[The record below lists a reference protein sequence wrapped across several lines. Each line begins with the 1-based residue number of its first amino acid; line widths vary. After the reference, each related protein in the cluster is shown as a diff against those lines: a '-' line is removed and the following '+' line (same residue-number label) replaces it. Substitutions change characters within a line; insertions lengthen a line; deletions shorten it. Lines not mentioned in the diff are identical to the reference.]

1 MVNVISVGILGWVI
15 ATFLASAMEQVQVSP
30 KKPLLPVVTF
40 TDIAGQAG
48 LNFRHNNAGTSEKYL
63 IETMGAGCAWID
75 YNNDGLLDIYLVQ
88 SCNTPR
94 YTAPTPLHSALYRN
108 DGGGRFAEVTQN
120 VGVGAEGLF
129 GMGVAV
135 GDYDNDGFSD
145 FIVTGWNGAILY
157 HNNKN
162 GTFSEVTADAGIDQ
176 MGRFSNS
183 AGWFDYDKDGYLDL
197 FICNYVQWSP
207 DTNQFCGERR
217 PGGRTYCHPDNY
229 PTDKNS
235 LYHNNG
241 DGTFTNVTERSGV
254 AAAPGKALGVV
265 LADFN
270 NDGWSDIFVA
280 NDAWRNFL
288 FINKGD
294 GTFRDATYSSGVGF
308 SQDGTLEAGMGADA
322 ADGNHDGWLDIYVTH
337 LDRELNRYYLNQ
349 ANGTFIDATYETAL
363 GNHRRIYSGF
373 GTKFLDY
380 DSDGYADIFVANG
393 HILDNIH
400 KINNE
405 VSYAEPKLMYRN
417 KDGIKF
423 EEVSGTLGAAFISP
437 RVSRGAAI
445 GDFDNDGDLDIL
457 INNNGEAPQLLRCD
471 IVHPNHWLALSLV
484 GTRSNRDGIG
494 CRVKVTAGSL
504 TQYGQSCGGTSYCS
518 SHDKRLF
525 FGLGPNL
532 RIDLIE
538 VKWPSG
544 VVDQAR
550 NLEADQV
557 ITITEAKS
565 L

>member
-1 MVNVISVGILGWVI
+1 MS
-15 ATFLASAMEQVQVSP
+15 
-30 KKPLLPVVTF
+30 PVVIY

-48 LNFRHNNAGTSEKYL
+48 LNFRHDNAATDEKYL
-63 IETMGAGCAWID
+63 VETMGAGCAWID

-88 SCNTPR
+88 SSNTSR
-94 YTAPTPLHSALYRN
+94 YTSPTALHSSLYRN
-108 DGGGRFAEVTQN
+108 DGRGHFTEVTRDA
-120 VGVGAEGLF
+120 GVGGDGLF

-145 FIVTGWNGAILY
+145 FVVTGWNATILY
-157 HNNKN
+157 HNNRD
-162 GTFSEVTADAGIDQ
+162 GTFSDVTANAGVGQ
-176 MGRFSNS
+176 TGRFGNS
-183 AGWFDYDKDGYLDL
+183 AGWFDYDHDGYLDL

-241 DGTFTNVTERSGV
+241 DGTFTDVTERAGV
-254 AAAPGKALGVV
+254 GMASGKALGVV

-270 NDGWSDIFVA
+270 NDGWTDIFVA

-288 FINKGD
+288 FLNRGD

-308 SQDGTLEAGMGADA
+308 SQDGALEAGMGADA
-322 ADGNHDGWLDIYVTH
+322 ADVNHDGWLEIFVTH
-337 LDRELNRYYLNQ
+337 LDRELNRYYLNKTD
-349 ANGTFIDATYETAL
+349 GTFIDATYEAAL
-363 GNHRRIYSGF
+363 GGHRRIYSGF

-380 DSDGYADIFVANG
+380 DNDGYADIFVANG

-400 KINNE
+400 QINSE

-417 KDGIKF
+417 REGTKF
-423 EEVSGTLGAAFISP
+423 EEVSSNLGGDFVSP
-437 RVSRGAAI
+437 RVSRGAAV

-457 INNNGEAPQLLRCD
+457 VNNNGQSAQLLRCD
-471 IVHPNHWLALSLV
+471 VIRPNHWVALNLV
-484 GTRSNRDGIG
+484 GTRSNRDGVG
-494 CRVKVTAGSL
+494 CRVKVIAGNL
-504 TQYGQSCGGTSYCS
+504 TQFSQSCGGTSYCS

-525 FGLGPNL
+525 FGLGLNR
-532 RIDLIE
+532 RIDLVE

-544 VVDQAR
+544 VTDQAC
-550 NLEADQV
+550 NLASDQV

-565 L
+565 R